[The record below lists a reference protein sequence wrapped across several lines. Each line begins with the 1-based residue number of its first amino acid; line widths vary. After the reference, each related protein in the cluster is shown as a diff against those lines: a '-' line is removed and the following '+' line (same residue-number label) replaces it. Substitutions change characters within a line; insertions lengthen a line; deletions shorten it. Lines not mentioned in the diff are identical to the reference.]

1 MKTLFNITTSEDDLQ
16 RFESAKDLED
26 MLIPHYDGVELMYYG
41 EDEKEIITKDKV
53 VGYHMHFFPFWLDFW
68 KGNEERLIKEF
79 DTKENWEL
87 YYGGSTKEAVICRYK
102 EDLKYAHLYGAEY
115 VVFHVSE
122 ASIEESFTWNYHYS
136 DEEVIDATTELLN
149 ELFAEEDGSIALLM
163 ENLWWQGLTFTDP
176 QLTKRLLS
184 GVEYNNKG
192 IMLDIGHL
200 MHTNKDLQS
209 WQQAAEYIHKMLD
222 MHSDVLDYVKG
233 VHLHGTLEGEFAK
246 QFYKENIEIKADF
259 WERFAQSYE
268 YVNRVDAH
276 KPFADY
282 SVKGIIEKIS
292 PDYLVYELQ
301 DKTMEERKIS
311 VKEQNRYM
319 QR

>member
-1 MKTLFNITTSEDDLQ
+1 MPFITNIIANKDCLGDYCDREKLNSFLVECNLDGYEVICADEYPKEIDNSRVIGLHLPFYNAWMDLYNENYKALDEEYGSRQ
-16 RFESAKDLED
+16 CWQQFYGGDTFESVYNHIESQLNFA
-26 MLIPHYDGVELMYYG
+26 
-41 EDEKEIITKDKV
+41 EII
-53 VGYHMHFFPFWLDFW
+53 
-68 KGNEERLIKEF
+68 
-79 DTKENWEL
+79 
-87 YYGGSTKEAVICRYK
+87 
-102 EDLKYAHLYGAEY
+102 GAQY
-115 VVFHVSE
+115 VVMHICEIGTTETLVNRFAYTH
-122 ASIEESFTWNYHYS
+122 
-136 DEEVIDATTELLN
+136 EEVIDAACEFIN
-149 ELFAEEDGSIALLM
+149 RLFKGKNYSFALLM

-200 MHTNKDLQS
+200 MHTNKNLQS